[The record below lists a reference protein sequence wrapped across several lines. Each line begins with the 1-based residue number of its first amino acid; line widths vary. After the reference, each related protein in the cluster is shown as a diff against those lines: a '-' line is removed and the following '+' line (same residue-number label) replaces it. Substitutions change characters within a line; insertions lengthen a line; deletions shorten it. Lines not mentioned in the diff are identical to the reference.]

1 MMMMMMMMMMM
12 TAFASA
18 PAPHLTRVRRRD
30 YEGGHGTH
38 VVGSILGSAMPTNF
52 PGFENG
58 EEEVK
63 DEK

>member
-1 MMMMMMMMMMM
+1 MR
-12 TAFASA
+12 AFASA
-18 PAPHLTRVRRRD
+18 PASRLTRVRRRD

-58 EEEVK
+58 EEEVEEDDK
-63 DEK
+63 